1 MEFARILGTS
11 LRASLVGLRIRAIGG
26 RMWGQESC
34 RCSGHSFLA
43 LTGRAFLGDGRSPP
57 PRASGRCRLL
67 LVVGFG
73 LPAILTPFTSVFA
86 ATLTTLDVEAYG
98 APPGFLNADLPRYL
112 AQQMAEARLADWRF
126 EPIAGHGGPPNRVEW
141 SFKWDPYAGG
151 EVRRF
156 AHPSMSESLFGVHR
170 PITIRARLYLGGA
183 YLRLV
188 SEQAIIQGGRRD
200 PDLAAVIVRLTQDLL
215 GAPGTYNSIDSL

>member
-1 MEFARILGTS
+1 M
-11 LRASLVGLRIRAIGG
+11 
-26 RMWGQESC
+26 
-34 RCSGHSFLA
+34 
-43 LTGRAFLGDGRSPP
+43 
-57 PRASGRCRLL
+57 
-67 LVVGFG
+67 
-73 LPAILTPFTSVFA
+73 
-86 ATLTTLDVEAYG
+86 EAYG

-112 AQQMAEARLADWRF
+112 AQQMAEAGSPTGVSSRF
-126 EPIAGHGGPPNRVEW
+126 QDTAAPPNRVEW

-170 PITIRARLYLGGA
+170 PITVSARLYLGGA

-200 PDLAAVIVRLTQDLL
+200 PDLVDKIRRMEPTGSTVERRFRLF
-215 GAPGTYNSIDSL
+215 GPESSV